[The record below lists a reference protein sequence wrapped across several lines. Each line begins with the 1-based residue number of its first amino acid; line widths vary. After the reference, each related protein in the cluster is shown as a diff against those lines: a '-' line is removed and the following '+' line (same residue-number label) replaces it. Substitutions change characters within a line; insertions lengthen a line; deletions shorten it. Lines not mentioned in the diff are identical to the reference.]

1 MYVMSIEDDE
11 DVLNGQSIEDVM
23 SIEDTSSMDNDC
35 PQWTRPQWT
44 YNVLNGH
51 ITSSLDRL
59 RPQWTMI
66 VLIGQIITSSMDM
79 YNI

>member
-1 MYVMSIEDDE
+1 MSIEDDE

-23 SIEDTSSMDNDC
+23 SIEDVYSMDNDC

-44 YNVLNGH
+44 E
-51 ITSSLDRL
+51 L
-59 RPQWTMI
+59 RPQWTYN